1 MLKLTEPV
9 PLRPHSKNYCLLATV
24 AVPAGDA
31 RDIESELEEFD
42 FNEYLTG
49 GGSDG
54 TFMIR
59 ADGDSMEVEIFHDD
73 LIIVN
78 PNLQPVRGNKVVA
91 SINGSYTV
99 KIFSPCRNGLHLVA
113 ANKKYHPQTVTQK
126 DECEIVG
133 VVTHV
138 VRQLKKFDVFIS
150 RIGICFSYG
159 NQKICS
165 NKEKAGWRLFENFF
179 KSG

>member
-1 MLKLTEPV
+1 MLKLTGFT
-9 PLRPHSKNYCLLATV
+9 PLRPRSKNYCLLATV

-78 PNLQPVRGNKVVA
+78 PNLQPVKGDKVVA
-91 SINGSYTV
+91 SINGSHTV

-113 ANKKYHPQTVTQK
+113 ANKKYPPQTVTQK
-126 DECEIVG
+126 DECKIVG
-133 VVTHV
+133 VVTHL
-138 VRQLKKFDVFIS
+138 VRRLKKI
-150 RIGICFSYG
+150 
-159 NQKICS
+159 
-165 NKEKAGWRLFENFF
+165 
-179 KSG
+179 